1 MGTVIVGYLPLV
13 ESSYSKSSLKQWLAI
28 REVLVVTKV
37 KKRPNNIGLLLIGG
51 VIGLPTGLILGGLF
65 PEGSSMRVVAGLGGI
80 AAPPIGLL
88 VYSSKRWSEY
98 VQYMLEQ
105 YEVTKEQLRQNPN
118 STQAREAMLQAGR
131 AYYSCMREQGVPT
144 IYDEQ
149 AINNDMK
156 AILGT

>member
-1 MGTVIVGYLPLV
+1 MA
-13 ESSYSKSSLKQWLAI
+13 Q
-28 REVLVVTKV
+28 V

-51 VIGLPTGLILGGLF
+51 IIGLPTGVFLSNF
-65 PEGSSMRVVAGLGGI
+65 FSEGSAMRVVAGIGGI
-80 AAPPIGLL
+80 AAPPIALL

-105 YEVTKEQLRQNPN
+105 YEATKEQLRQNPN
-118 STQAREAMLQAGR
+118 SVQAREAMLLAGR
-131 AYYSCMREQGVPT
+131 AYYSCMREEGVPT

>member
-1 MGTVIVGYLPLV
+1 VGILKLV
-13 ESSYSKSSLKQWLAI
+13 LTI
-28 REVLVVTKV
+28 REVLAVTQV

-51 VIGLPTGLILGGLF
+51 VIGLPTGLILSGFF
-65 PEGSSMRVVAGLGGI
+65 PEGSAMKVVAGLGGI
-80 AAPPIGLL
+80 AAPPIALL
-88 VYSSKRWSEY
+88 AYSSKRWSEY

-105 YEVTKEQLRQNPN
+105 YEATKEQLRQNP
-118 STQAREAMLQAGR
+118 SSSQAREAMLKAGR
-131 AYYSCMREQGVPT
+131 AYYSCMREEGVPT

>member
-1 MGTVIVGYLPLV
+1 M
-13 ESSYSKSSLKQWLAI
+13 
-28 REVLVVTKV
+28 TKM

-51 VIGLPTGLILGGLF
+51 MIGLPTGLILSGLF

-98 VQYMLEQ
+98 VQYMLDQ
-105 YEVTKEQLRQNPN
+105 YEATKEQLRQHP
-118 STQAREAMLQAGR
+118 SSSQAREAMLKAGR
-131 AYYSCMREQGVPT
+131 AYYSCMREEGVPT

>member
-1 MGTVIVGYLPLV
+1 MT
-13 ESSYSKSSLKQWLAI
+13 Q
-28 REVLVVTKV
+28 V

-51 VIGLPTGLILGGLF
+51 IIGLPTGLILSGFF
-65 PEGSSMRVVAGLGGI
+65 PEGSAMKVVAGLGGI
-80 AAPPIGLL
+80 AAPPIAFLA
-88 VYSSKRWSEY
+88 YSGKRWSKY

-105 YEVTKEQLRQNPN
+105 YEATKEQLRQNP
-118 STQAREAMLQAGR
+118 SSSQAREAMLKAGR
-131 AYYSCMREQGVPT
+131 AYYSCMREEGVPT